1 MGTEIT
7 LTSKEIAVLSSRQ
20 LIAICKNISNE
31 ITSISQAINAPP
43 IQLSQWRKD
52 NETCI
57 KAVLVKFIEGTL
69 LFYGRSRE
77 DMNDYQVASIVSSI
91 LDKYYYFRIEDVCLC
106 FKRARENSSYGGF
119 YGKID
124 GSVIMSW
131 FAAYDKER
139 DEVIHSMPE
148 EKINVFTGE
157 EYSREEYIEM
167 LKAKIAGG
175 DLYANEALRRVG
187 TFERIMFDRRGEYA
201 SYKYWR
207 KHKFD
212 NKV

>member
-1 MGTEIT
+1 MGTEISI
-7 LTSKEIAVLSSRQ
+7 TSKEIAVLSSKQ

-57 KAVLVKFIEGTL
+57 RAVLVKFIEGTL

-77 DMNDYQVASIVSSI
+77 DMNDYQVASIVNSI

-131 FAAYDKER
+131 FATYDRER
-139 DEVIHSMPE
+139 DDVIHSLNDVKVNCNTSE
-148 EKINVFTGE
+148 NI
-157 EYSREEYIEM
+157 SREEYKEI
-167 LKAKIAGG
+167 LLAKMAGG
-175 DLYANEALRRVG
+175 DLYANADYMKMCEVNKIFFDKRFEIG
-187 TFERIMFDRRGEYA
+187 T
-201 SYKYWR
+201 YKYNR
-207 KHKFD
+207 LHKFD
-212 NKV
+212 NK

>member
-1 MGTEIT
+1 MGTEISI
-7 LTSKEIAVLSSRQ
+7 TSKEIAVLSSKQ

-57 KAVLVKFIEGTL
+57 RAVLVKFIEGTL

-77 DMNDYQVASIVSSI
+77 DMNDYQVASIVNSI

-131 FAAYDKER
+131 FATYDRER
-139 DEVIHSMPE
+139 DDVIHSLNDVKVNCNTSE
-148 EKINVFTGE
+148 NI
-157 EYSREEYIEM
+157 SREEYKEI
-167 LKAKIAGG
+167 LLAKMAGG
-175 DLYANEALRRVG
+175 DLYANADYMKMCEVNKIFFDKR
-187 TFERIMFDRRGEYA
+187 FEIGN
-201 SYKYWR
+201 YKYNR
-207 KHKFD
+207 LHKFD
-212 NKV
+212 NKL

>member
-1 MGTEIT
+1 MGTEISI
-7 LTSKEIAVLSSRQ
+7 TSKEIAVLSSKQ

-57 KAVLVKFIEGTL
+57 RAVLVKFIEGTL

-77 DMNDYQVASIVSSI
+77 DMNDYQVASIVNSI

-131 FAAYDKER
+131 FATYDRER
-139 DEVIHSMPE
+139 DDIIHSLNDVKVNCNTSE
-148 EKINVFTGE
+148 NI
-157 EYSREEYIEM
+157 SREEYKEI
-167 LKAKIAGG
+167 LFAKMAGG
-175 DLYANEALRRVG
+175 DLYANADYMKMCEVNKIFFDKR
-187 TFERIMFDRRGEYA
+187 FEIGN
-201 SYKYWR
+201 YKYNR
-207 KHKFD
+207 LHKFD
-212 NKV
+212 NK

>member
-1 MGTEIT
+1 MGTEISI
-7 LTSKEIAVLSSRQ
+7 TSKEIAVLSSKQ

-57 KAVLVKFIEGTL
+57 RAVLVKFIEGTL

-77 DMNDYQVASIVSSI
+77 DMNDYQVASIVNSI

-131 FAAYDKER
+131 FATYDRER
-139 DEVIHSMPE
+139 DDVIHSLNDVKVNCNTSE
-148 EKINVFTGE
+148 NI
-157 EYSREEYIEM
+157 SREEYKEI
-167 LKAKIAGG
+167 LLAKMAGG
-175 DLYANEALRRVG
+175 DLYANADYMKMCEVNKIFFDKR
-187 TFERIMFDRRGEYA
+187 FEIGN
-201 SYKYWR
+201 YKYNR
-207 KHKFD
+207 LHKFD
-212 NKV
+212 NK

>member
-1 MGTEIT
+1 MGTEI
-7 LTSKEIAVLSSRQ
+7 LITSKEIAVLSSKQ

-57 KAVLVKFIEGTL
+57 RAVLVKFIEGTL

-77 DMNDYQVASIVSSI
+77 DMNDYQVASIVNSI

-131 FAAYDKER
+131 FATYDRER
-139 DEVIHSMPE
+139 DDVIHSLNDVKVNCNTSE
-148 EKINVFTGE
+148 NI
-157 EYSREEYIEM
+157 SREEYKEI
-167 LKAKIAGG
+167 LLAKMAGG
-175 DLYANEALRRVG
+175 DLYANADYMKMCEVNKIFFDKR
-187 TFERIMFDRRGEYA
+187 FEIGN
-201 SYKYWR
+201 YKYNR
-207 KHKFD
+207 LHKFD
-212 NKV
+212 NK